1 MEPDLYVPTDL
12 ATSLVL
18 DSNTGGNV
26 YTKGFDGEAFQKWN
40 VEISDHNTY
49 VLRDL
54 ATKATGALVGSSL
67 THQVSDSPGVPT
79 PCATD
84 RVATKDQLG
93 NHPMARRR
101 CHPDRESRAL
111 TAVLASPEQKD
122 H

>member
-1 MEPDLYVPTDL
+1 MEPDLYVLTDL

-26 YTKGFDGEAFQKWN
+26 YTKDFNGGAFQKWN
-40 VEISDHNTY
+40 VDISDRNTY

-54 ATKATGALVGSSL
+54 ATKATGALVGLSL
-67 THQVSDSPGVPT
+67 TYQVSDGPGVPM

-111 TAVLASPEQKD
+111 TAVLARLEKED